1 MKGDGGVMTWSSTS
15 CARHALA
22 RATARRRA
30 GAEAR
35 EKSVGCRM
43 RWKAVMASLE
53 GGEVGGE
60 RPGIRLGH
68 LDLRHVRPRL
78 LLLGVAQPLAQVT
91 LRVLRAHVRKIV
103 RDGCAHLADRVAAV
117 ASLLGEQA
125 IALRSERG
133 TRFPPPRPRPPGPP
147 RPPPGRPPRRPPPP
161 PPPPSRPAPTRS

>member
-1 MKGDGGVMTWSSTS
+1 MKGDGGVMTWSRIS

-43 RWKAVMASLE
+43 RRKAVMASLE

-78 LLLGVAQPLAQVT
+78 LLLGLAQPLAQSGENTAGLQSQSKLVC
-91 LRVLRAHVRKIV
+91 R
-103 RDGCAHLADRVAAV
+103 
-117 ASLLGEQA
+117 LL
-125 IALRSERG
+125 
-133 TRFPPPRPRPPGPP
+133 F
-147 RPPPGRPPRRPPPP
+147 
-161 PPPPSRPAPTRS
+161 

>member
-1 MKGDGGVMTWSSTS
+1 MKGDGGVMTWSSIS

-43 RWKAVMASLE
+43 RRKAVMASLE

-68 LDLRHVRPRL
+68 LDLRHVCPRL
-78 LLLGVAQPLAQVT
+78 LLLGVAPAFAAGT
-91 LRVLRAHVRKIV
+91 LPGPRAHLRK
-103 RDGCAHLADRVAAV
+103 D
-117 ASLLGEQA
+117 
-125 IALRSERG
+125 
-133 TRFPPPRPRPPGPP
+133 
-147 RPPPGRPPRRPPPP
+147 
-161 PPPPSRPAPTRS
+161 